1 MNKWLTLSSKGAAAA
16 ALSICA
22 NSALAAPAQD
32 SSATPVATISHE
44 ELVEIVQQQ
53 QELIESLSTAPA
65 QASASSTT
73 LGGYGELHLNNLSND
88 GPKGD
93 KDSIDL
99 HRVVL
104 FIGHEFNEKIR
115 FYSEIEW
122 EHDIAG
128 EGKPGETEV
137 EQAYVEFDILSQ
149 SSIKGGV
156 FLMPVGMINETHEP
170 DTFYGV
176 ERNPVEKNI
185 IPATWWEGGALFNS
199 EVAPGVSIDAAITSG
214 LYLDVANGK
223 YKVRDGRQKVGKAK
237 SDALAYTGRVAYRGV
252 PGLELAGT
260 LQYQTDMAQDTY
272 TDKIPAILVEVHAN
286 YQQGPLGLKA
296 LYASWAIDDK
306 IEAASGKA
314 GSNEQTGF
322 LAEASWKFIPEVGV
336 FVRYNIWDN
345 TAGASS
351 DSEYN
356 QIDFGVNYWPHPQVV
371 VKADYQ
377 IQDAPAGKDE
387 YEGFNLGIG
396 YSF

>member
-22 NSALAAPAQD
+22 NSALAAPTQD
-32 SSATPVATISHE
+32 SGATPVTTISHE

-53 QELIESLSTAPA
+53 QELIESLSTTPA

-73 LGGYGELHLNNLSND
+73 FGGYGELHLNKLSND

-93 KDSIDL
+93 KDELDL

-104 FIGHEFNEKIR
+104 FVGHEFNDSVR

-122 EHDIAG
+122 EHGIAG
-128 EGKPGETEV
+128 DGKKGETEI
-137 EQAYVEFDILSQ
+137 EQAYIEFDILAQ
-149 SSIKGGV
+149 SAIKAGV
-156 FLMPVGMINETHEP
+156 FLVPVGIINETHEP

-199 EVAPGVSIDAAITSG
+199 EVSPGLSIDAAIHSG
-214 LYLDVANGK
+214 LYLDVASGK
-223 YKVRDGRQKVGKAK
+223 YKVRDGRQKVSKAK
-237 SDALAYTGRVAYRGV
+237 ADALAYTGRIAYRGI

-260 LQYQTDMAQDTY
+260 VQYQSDMAQDTY
-272 TDKIPAILVEVHAN
+272 QDKIPAILVEMHAN

-296 LYASWAIDDK
+296 LYATWAIDDK

-314 GSNEQTGF
+314 GSDDQTGY
-322 LAEASWKFIPEVGV
+322 LLEASWKFIPEVGA
-336 FVRYNIWDN
+336 FVRYNVWDN
-345 TAGASS
+345 TAGSS
-351 DSEYN
+351 VDSEYA
-356 QIDFGVNYWPHPQVV
+356 QIDFGINYWPHPNVV

-377 IQDAPAGKDE
+377 IQDAPGANE
-387 YEGFNLGIG
+387 YDGFNLGIG